1 MSKLDASKFKSTS
14 LEKETR
20 FRVQNI
26 MGYVIT
32 CYNQMV
38 NKGIVYSKAD
48 SLNEAKTRNNL
59 EEYLTEMFVNTYL
72 TKWNNIQ
79 DYFNSDISGVNSG
92 KTFIYFNYEPKQTYN
107 ENGTRKDDYIDI
119 KINDSVLSSIWG
131 RVEQQQIHMAIE
143 CKVIDN
149 GYSQYVS
156 DIEKMCNRNYNT
168 PRLPLEGQIGYI
180 INPKY
185 THTSVSEGIKN
196 VLKNQDGAIITIST
210 LNPHTVHPDFEAS
223 YLSKH
228 KRNYGKND
236 EFSIYHLLFDYS
248 KIVVD

>member
-20 FRVQNI
+20 FRVQKI
-26 MGYVIT
+26 IGYVIT
-32 CYNQMV
+32 CYNQMI
-38 NKGIVYSKAD
+38 NEGMVYSKAA

-59 EEYLTEMFVNTYL
+59 EEYLTEMFVIDYL
-72 TKWNNIQ
+72 EKGNNI
-79 DYFNSDISGVNSG
+79 DNYFNSDTTVINNATTSI
-92 KTFIYFNYEPKQTYN
+92 FFNYESKQTYN

-131 RVEQQQIHMAIE
+131 SVEQQQIHMAIE

-196 VLKNQDGAIITIST
+196 VLKNQDGAITIST

-228 KRNYGKND
+228 KRNYGTND
-236 EFSIYHLLFDYS
+236 EFSIYHLLFDYR

>member
-1 MSKLDASKFKSTS
+1 MSKLDASKFKSTTP
-14 LEKETR
+14 EKETR
-20 FRVQNI
+20 FRVHNI
-26 MGYVIT
+26 MGYVTT
-32 CYNQMV
+32 CYNQMI
-38 NKGIVYSKAD
+38 NDGMVYSKSE

-59 EEYLTEMFVNTYL
+59 EEYLTEMFVIDYL
-72 TKWNNIQ
+72 EKGNNINN
-79 DYFNSDISGVNSG
+79 YFNSDTTGINHA
-92 KTFIYFNYEPKQTYN
+92 TTTIFFNYESKQTYN

-131 RVEQQQIHMAIE
+131 ALEQQQIHMAIE
-143 CKVIDN
+143 CKVIEN
-149 GYSQYVS
+149 GYSQYVT

-168 PRLPLEGQIGYI
+168 PRLPFEGQIGYI

-185 THTSVSEGIKN
+185 THSSVAEGIKN
-196 VLKNQDGAIITIST
+196 ALTNQVGTITTVST
-210 LNPHTVHPDFEAS
+210 LSPHIVHPDFKAS

-228 KRNYGKND
+228 KRNYGTND